1 MNPKDVAEW
10 RENIIKLPDH
20 HFFDLIQLYL
30 GKIKTPFNKQR
41 LAEQLSAFL
50 RKPAIQEKI
59 AESLDS
65 YDILILKAVS
75 EIPNPTQSML
85 SIFFSKKISYSELSE
100 KLLNAEERLLL
111 YRIQNNDGDK
121 IYKINPILQKIIEPF
136 LSTNLFFMPEKTGQV
151 KSKEIN
157 INDTALAG
165 LYSFCIHNEA
175 VLKNDG
181 SFKKKYEDLIKEVFP
196 WLSEKTKHVDS
207 IFLACESLGLIFR
220 TENGFAVQKAKWG
233 AFSQLSKPERLV
245 YFTAASLFK
254 MRKENLQKLVIILFE
269 FLNSFYPDAYYE
281 EEDVEQFFLLLCM
294 QNFSSAIQNEIGNEN
309 ILHTNFIET
318 AELFGILCRE
328 ENLIY
333 LNPELFKNAEEPQKP
348 LLIDPSFEVTV
359 LPDSNLKNLLP
370 AAECMEPVLIQ
381 TTGKFEITKKACS
394 KIFQSEL
401 TSENIYKILSD
412 ATGHE
417 IPQNIRVSINE
428 WYKNFTS
435 LELYSGF
442 VVSVNKE
449 KEKFFELDTPLK
461 KLVRKKI
468 AEGVYLL
475 NVQDLKDFEQAVYK
489 SGLEFIFYKNKPP
502 QSPSVRNFQS
512 LNLFSQKEKKDYTKK
527 LDWVKQQKE
536 RENKYAKTLSQLSA
550 ILKDLHLTKEDAK
563 AVSSRINRKAIITE
577 DQLKDGVFKFT
588 KKEATGL
595 DFLGKQKIAEQAILG
610 NHSLEIEL
618 HTEKG
623 KEKISGIPEDILK
636 QEKDAV
642 LILACDNLKDKLKI
656 SIAHISKIKL
666 IQNSIFSE

>member
-1 MNPKDVAEW
+1 MDPKDVAEW
-10 RENIIKLPDH
+10 RENFVKLPDNL
-20 HFFDLIQLYL
+20 FFDLIQLYL

-50 RKPAIQEKI
+50 QKPAIQERI

-65 YDILILKAVS
+65 CDILILKAVN
-75 EIPNPTQSML
+75 EIPNPTQAML
-85 SIFFSKKISYSELSE
+85 SVFFSKKISYSELSG

-111 YRIQNNDGDK
+111 YRVQKNNGDK
-121 IYKINPILQKIIEPF
+121 AYKINPILKKIIEPF
-136 LSTNLFFMPEKTGQV
+136 LSKNLFFMPEKIGQV

-165 LYSFCIHNEA
+165 LYSFCVHNEA
-175 VLKNDG
+175 VLKNNG
-181 SFKKKYEDLIKEVFP
+181 SFKKKYEDLIKEIFP
-196 WLSEKTKHVDS
+196 WLSEKTKYVYS
-207 IFLACESLGLIFR
+207 IFSACESLGFIFR
-220 TENGFAVQKAKWG
+220 TENGFAVQKSKWE
-233 AFSQLSKPERLV
+233 AFSQLSKLERLV

-254 MRKENLQKLVIILFE
+254 MRKENLQKLVITLFE
-269 FLNSFYPDAYYE
+269 FLNGFYPDAYYE
-281 EEDVEQFFLLLCM
+281 EEDVEQFFLLLYM
-294 QNFSSAIQNEIGNEN
+294 QNFSSAVQNEIGNEN

-328 ENLIY
+328 KNLVY

-412 ATGHE
+412 AAGHE

-442 VVSVNKE
+442 AVCVKKE

-489 SGLEFIFYKNKPP
+489 SGLEFIFYKNKPL

-512 LNLFSQKEKKDYTKK
+512 LNLFSQKEKDYTKK
-527 LDWVKQQKE
+527 LDWIKQQKE
-536 RENKYAKTLSQLSA
+536 RKNKYSKTLLQLNA
-550 ILKDLHLTKEDAK
+550 VLNDLELTKEDVK
-563 AVSSRINRKAIITE
+563 AISSRINRKAIITE
-577 DQLKDGVFKFT
+577 EQLKEGVFKFT
-588 KKEATGL
+588 KKEASGL

-610 NHSLEIEL
+610 KHLLEIEIN
-618 HTEKG
+618 TEKG
-623 KEKISGIPEDILK
+623 TEKISGVPEEILK

-642 LILACDNLKDKLKI
+642 LILTCENLKDKLKI
-656 SIAHISKIKL
+656 SVAHISKIKL
-666 IQNSIFSE
+666 IQDSIFSE

>member
-1 MNPKDVAEW
+1 MKPKDVVEW
-10 RENIIKLPDH
+10 RESIVKLPDH
-20 HFFDLIQLYL
+20 QFFDLIQLYL

-50 RKPAIQEKI
+50 RKSAIQEKI
-59 AESLDS
+59 AKSLDS

-75 EIPNPTQSML
+75 EIPNPTQAML

-111 YRIQNNDGDK
+111 YRVQNNDGDK

-136 LSTNLFFMPEKTGQV
+136 LSANLFFMPEKTGQV

-233 AFSQLSKPERLV
+233 AFSQLSKLERVV

-309 ILHTNFIET
+309 ILHTSFIET

-328 ENLIY
+328 KNLIY

-359 LPDSNLKNLLP
+359 LPDSNLKHLLY

-394 KIFQSEL
+394 KIFQSEV

-412 ATGHE
+412 AAGHE

-489 SGLEFIFYKNKPP
+489 SGLEFIFYKNKPL

-577 DQLKDGVFKFT
+577 AQLKDGVFKFT
-588 KKEATGL
+588 KKEASGL

-610 NHSLEIEL
+610 KHILEIEL
-618 HTEKG
+618 NTEKG
-623 KEKISGIPEDILK
+623 KEKISGVPEEILK

-642 LILACDNLKDKLKI
+642 LILACGNLNDKLKI

>member
-1 MNPKDVAEW
+1 MNPKDVVEW
-10 RENIIKLPDH
+10 RESIVKLPDH
-20 HFFDLIQLYL
+20 QFFDLIQLYL

-50 RKPAIQEKI
+50 RKSAIQEKI

-75 EIPNPTQSML
+75 EIPNPTQIVL

-165 LYSFCIHNEA
+165 IYSFCIHNEA

-196 WLSEKTKHVDS
+196 WLSEKTKHIDS

-233 AFSQLSKPERLV
+233 AFSQLSKLERLV

-309 ILHTNFIET
+309 ILHTSFIET

-401 TSENIYKILSD
+401 TSENVYKILSD
-412 ATGHE
+412 AAGHE

-475 NVQDLKDFEQAVYK
+475 NVQDLKDFEQTVYK
-489 SGLEFIFYKNKPP
+489 SGLEFIFYKNKPL
-502 QSPSVRNFQS
+502 QSSSVRNFQS

-536 RENKYAKTLSQLSA
+536 RENKYSKTLSQLSA
-550 ILKDLHLTKEDAK
+550 ILKGLHLTKEDAK

-577 DQLKDGVFKFT
+577 EQLKDGVFKFT
-588 KKEATGL
+588 KKEASGL

-610 NHSLEIEL
+610 KHILEIEL

-623 KEKISGIPEDILK
+623 KEKISGVPEEILK

-642 LILACDNLKDKLKI
+642 LILACGNLNDKLKI

>member
-1 MNPKDVAEW
+1 MV
-10 RENIIKLPDH
+10 
-20 HFFDLIQLYL
+20 
-30 GKIKTPFNKQR
+30 
-41 LAEQLSAFL
+41 
-50 RKPAIQEKI
+50 
-59 AESLDS
+59 
-65 YDILILKAVS
+65 
-75 EIPNPTQSML
+75 
-85 SIFFSKKISYSELSE
+85 
-100 KLLNAEERLLL
+100 
-111 YRIQNNDGDK
+111 
-121 IYKINPILQKIIEPF
+121 
-136 LSTNLFFMPEKTGQV
+136 
-151 KSKEIN
+151 
-157 INDTALAG
+157 
-165 LYSFCIHNEA
+165 
-175 VLKNDG
+175 
-181 SFKKKYEDLIKEVFP
+181 
-196 WLSEKTKHVDS
+196 
-207 IFLACESLGLIFR
+207 
-220 TENGFAVQKAKWG
+220 
-233 AFSQLSKPERLV
+233 
-245 YFTAASLFK
+245 
-254 MRKENLQKLVIILFE
+254 LVIILFE

-294 QNFSSAIQNEIGNEN
+294 QNFSSVIQNEIGNEN
-309 ILHTNFIET
+309 ILHTSFIET

-348 LLIDPSFEVTV
+348 ILIDPSFEVTV

-401 TSENIYKILSD
+401 TSENVYKVLSD
-412 ATGHE
+412 AAGHE

-468 AEGVYLL
+468 ADGVYLL

-536 RENKYAKTLSQLSA
+536 RENKYSKTLSQLSA
-550 ILKDLHLTKEDAK
+550 ILKDLQLTKEDAK
-563 AVSSRINRKAIITE
+563 ALSSRINCKAIITE
-577 DQLKDGVFKFT
+577 EQLKDGIFKFT
-588 KKEATGL
+588 KKEASGL

-610 NHSLEIEL
+610 KHILEIEL
-618 HTEKG
+618 NTERG
-623 KEKISGIPEDILK
+623 KEKISGIPEEILK

-642 LILACDNLKDKLKI
+642 LILACGNLNDKLKI

>member
-1 MNPKDVAEW
+1 MNPNDVVEW
-10 RENIIKLPDH
+10 RESIVKLPDH
-20 HFFDLIQLYL
+20 QFFDLIQLYL

-75 EIPNPTQSML
+75 EIPNPTQSVL

-111 YRIQNNDGDK
+111 YRVQNNDGDK

-165 LYSFCIHNEA
+165 LYSFCIHNES

-196 WLSEKTKHVDS
+196 WLSEKTKHIDS

-233 AFSQLSKPERLV
+233 AFSQLSKLERLV

-309 ILHTNFIET
+309 ILHTSFIET

-328 ENLIY
+328 KNLIY
-333 LNPELFKNAEEPQKP
+333 LNPELFKNAKEPQKP

-401 TSENIYKILSD
+401 TSENVYKVLSD
-412 ATGHE
+412 AAGHE

-536 RENKYAKTLSQLSA
+536 RENKYSKTLSQLSA

-577 DQLKDGVFKFT
+577 EQLKDGVFKFT
-588 KKEATGL
+588 KKEASGL

-610 NHSLEIEL
+610 KHILEIEL
-618 HTEKG
+618 NTERG
-623 KEKISGIPEDILK
+623 KEKISGIPEEILK

-642 LILACDNLKDKLKI
+642 LILACGNLNDKLKI

>member
-1 MNPKDVAEW
+1 MNPKDVVEW
-10 RENIIKLPDH
+10 RESIVKLPDH
-20 HFFDLIQLYL
+20 QFFDLIQLYL

-50 RKPAIQEKI
+50 RKSAIQEKI

-75 EIPNPTQSML
+75 EIPNPTQSVL

-111 YRIQNNDGDK
+111 YRVQNNDGDK
-121 IYKINPILQKIIEPF
+121 IYKINPILQKIIAPF
-136 LSTNLFFMPEKTGQV
+136 LSINLFFMPEKPGQV

-196 WLSEKTKHVDS
+196 WLSEKTKYIDS
-207 IFLACESLGLIFR
+207 IFLAYESLGLIFR
-220 TENGFAVQKAKWG
+220 TENGFAVQKAKWL
-233 AFSQLSKPERLV
+233 AFSQLSKLERLV

-328 ENLIY
+328 KNLIY
-333 LNPELFKNAEEPQKP
+333 LNPELFKNAEGPQKP

-401 TSENIYKILSD
+401 TSENVYKVLSD
-412 ATGHE
+412 AAGHE

-489 SGLEFIFYKNKPP
+489 SGLEFIFYKNKHL
-502 QSPSVRNFQS
+502 QSTSVRNFQS
-512 LNLFSQKEKKDYTKK
+512 LNLFSQKEKDYIKK

-536 RENKYAKTLSQLSA
+536 RENKYSKTLSQLSA

-577 DQLKDGVFKFT
+577 EQLKDGVFKFT
-588 KKEATGL
+588 KKEASGL

-610 NHSLEIEL
+610 KHILEIEL

-623 KEKISGIPEDILK
+623 KEKISGVPEEILK

-642 LILACDNLKDKLKI
+642 LILECGNLNDKLKI

>member
-1 MNPKDVAEW
+1 MNPKDVVEW
-10 RENIIKLPDH
+10 RESIVKLPDH
-20 HFFDLIQLYL
+20 QFFDLIQLYL

-50 RKPAIQEKI
+50 RKSAIQEKI

-75 EIPNPTQSML
+75 EIPNPTQSVL

-121 IYKINPILQKIIEPF
+121 IYKINPILQKIIDPF

-196 WLSEKTKHVDS
+196 WLSEKTKHIDS

-220 TENGFAVQKAKWG
+220 TENGFAVQRAKWG
-233 AFSQLSKPERLV
+233 AFSQLSNLERLV

-309 ILHTNFIET
+309 ILHTSFIET

-328 ENLIY
+328 KNLIY
-333 LNPELFKNAEEPQKP
+333 LNPELFKNAEGPQKP

-401 TSENIYKILSD
+401 TSENVYKVLSD
-412 ATGHE
+412 AAGHE

-489 SGLEFIFYKNKPP
+489 SGLEFIFYKNKHL
-502 QSPSVRNFQS
+502 QSPSVRNFQK

-536 RENKYAKTLSQLSA
+536 RENKYSNTLAQLSA

-577 DQLKDGVFKFT
+577 EQLKDGVFKFT
-588 KKEATGL
+588 KKEASGL

-610 NHSLEIEL
+610 KHILEIEL

-623 KEKISGIPEDILK
+623 KEKISGVPEEILK

-642 LILACDNLKDKLKI
+642 LILACGNLNDKLKI

>member
-1 MNPKDVAEW
+1 M
-10 RENIIKLPDH
+10 
-20 HFFDLIQLYL
+20 
-30 GKIKTPFNKQR
+30 
-41 LAEQLSAFL
+41 
-50 RKPAIQEKI
+50 
-59 AESLDS
+59 
-65 YDILILKAVS
+65 
-75 EIPNPTQSML
+75 
-85 SIFFSKKISYSELSE
+85 
-100 KLLNAEERLLL
+100 
-111 YRIQNNDGDK
+111 
-121 IYKINPILQKIIEPF
+121 
-136 LSTNLFFMPEKTGQV
+136 
-151 KSKEIN
+151 
-157 INDTALAG
+157 
-165 LYSFCIHNEA
+165 
-175 VLKNDG
+175 
-181 SFKKKYEDLIKEVFP
+181 IKEVFP

-233 AFSQLSKPERLV
+233 AFSQLSKLERLV

-309 ILHTNFIET
+309 ILHTSFIET

-328 ENLIY
+328 KNLIY
-333 LNPELFKNAEEPQKP
+333 LNPELFKNAKEPQKP

-401 TSENIYKILSD
+401 TSENIYKILS
-412 ATGHE
+412 AAAGHE

-536 RENKYAKTLSQLSA
+536 RENKYSKTLSQLSA

-563 AVSSRINRKAIITE
+563 AVSSRISRKAIITE
-577 DQLKDGVFKFT
+577 EQLKDGVFKFT
-588 KKEATGL
+588 KKEASGL

-610 NHSLEIEL
+610 KHILEIEL
-618 HTEKG
+618 NTERG
-623 KEKISGIPEDILK
+623 KEKISGIPEEILK

-642 LILACDNLKDKLKI
+642 LILACGNLNDKLKI

>member
-1 MNPKDVAEW
+1 MSPKDVVEW
-10 RENIIKLPDH
+10 RESIVKLPDH
-20 HFFDLIQLYL
+20 QFFDLIQLYL

-75 EIPNPTQSML
+75 EIPNPTQAML
-85 SIFFSKKISYSELSE
+85 SIFFSKKISYSALSE

-111 YRIQNNDGDK
+111 YRVQNNDGDK

-157 INDTALAG
+157 INDTALVG

-181 SFKKKYEDLIKEVFP
+181 SLKKKYEDLIKEVFP

-233 AFSQLSKPERLV
+233 AFSQLSKLERLV

-294 QNFSSAIQNEIGNEN
+294 QNFSSIQNEIGNEN
-309 ILHTNFIET
+309 ILHTSFIEA

-333 LNPELFKNAEEPQKP
+333 LNPELFKNAEEPKKP

-394 KIFQSEL
+394 RIFQSEL

-489 SGLEFIFYKNKPP
+489 SGLEFIFYKNKHL

-536 RENKYAKTLSQLSA
+536 RENKYSKTLSQLSA

-577 DQLKDGVFKFT
+577 EQLKDGVFRFT
-588 KKEATGL
+588 KKEASGL

-610 NHSLEIEL
+610 KHLLEIEL

-623 KEKISGIPEDILK
+623 KEKISGIPEEILK

-642 LILACDNLKDKLKI
+642 LILACSNLKDKLKI

>member
-1 MNPKDVAEW
+1 MNPNDVVEW
-10 RENIIKLPDH
+10 RESIVKLPDH
-20 HFFDLIQLYL
+20 QFFDLIQLYL

-50 RKPAIQEKI
+50 RRPAIQEKI

-75 EIPNPTQSML
+75 EIPNPTQSVL

-111 YRIQNNDGDK
+111 YRVQNNDGDK

-196 WLSEKTKHVDS
+196 WLSEKTKYIDS

-233 AFSQLSKPERLV
+233 AFSQLSKLERLV

-328 ENLIY
+328 KNLIY

-401 TSENIYKILSD
+401 TSENIYKILS
-412 ATGHE
+412 AAAGHE

-489 SGLEFIFYKNKPP
+489 SGLEFIFYKNKHL
-502 QSPSVRNFQS
+502 QSPSVRNFQK

-536 RENKYAKTLSQLSA
+536 RENKYSKTLSQLSA

-577 DQLKDGVFKFT
+577 EQLKDGIFKFT
-588 KKEATGL
+588 KKEASGL

-610 NHSLEIEL
+610 KHLLEIEL

-623 KEKISGIPEDILK
+623 KEKISGVPEEILK

>member
-1 MNPKDVAEW
+1 M
-10 RENIIKLPDH
+10 
-20 HFFDLIQLYL
+20 
-30 GKIKTPFNKQR
+30 
-41 LAEQLSAFL
+41 
-50 RKPAIQEKI
+50 
-59 AESLDS
+59 
-65 YDILILKAVS
+65 ILKAVS
-75 EIPNPTQSML
+75 EIPNPTQSVL
-85 SIFFSKKISYSELSE
+85 SIFFSKKISYSALSE

-111 YRIQNNDGDK
+111 YRVQNNDGNK

-181 SFKKKYEDLIKEVFP
+181 SFKKKYEDLIKDVFP
-196 WLSEKTKHVDS
+196 WLSEKTKHIDS

-233 AFSQLSKPERLV
+233 AFSQLSKLERLV

-294 QNFSSAIQNEIGNEN
+294 QNFSSVVQNEIGNEN
-309 ILHTNFIET
+309 ILHTSFIGT

-328 ENLIY
+328 KNLIY

-394 KIFQSEL
+394 KIFQLEL
-401 TSENIYKILSD
+401 TSENVYKVLSD
-412 ATGHE
+412 AAGHE

-489 SGLEFIFYKNKPP
+489 SGLEFIFYKNKPL

-536 RENKYAKTLSQLSA
+536 RENKYSKTLSQLSA

-577 DQLKDGVFKFT
+577 EQLKDGVFKFT
-588 KKEATGL
+588 KKEASGL

-610 NHSLEIEL
+610 KHILEIEL

-623 KEKISGIPEDILK
+623 KEKISGVPEEILK

-642 LILACDNLKDKLKI
+642 LILACGNLNDKLKI

>member
-1 MNPKDVAEW
+1 MDPKDVAEW
-10 RENIIKLPDH
+10 RENFVKLPDNL
-20 HFFDLIQLYL
+20 FFDLIQLYL

-50 RKPAIQEKI
+50 QKPAIQERI

-65 YDILILKAVS
+65 CDILILKAVN
-75 EIPNPTQSML
+75 EIPNPTQAML
-85 SIFFSKKISYSELSE
+85 SVFFPKKISYSELSG

-111 YRIQNNDGDK
+111 YRVQKNNGDK
-121 IYKINPILQKIIEPF
+121 AYKINPILKKIIEPF
-136 LSTNLFFMPEKTGQV
+136 LSKNLFFMPEKIGQV

-165 LYSFCIHNEA
+165 LYSFCVHNEA
-175 VLKNDG
+175 VLKNNG
-181 SFKKKYEDLIKEVFP
+181 SFKKKYEDLIKEIFP
-196 WLSEKTKHVDS
+196 WLSEKTKYVYS
-207 IFLACESLGLIFR
+207 IFSACESLGFIFR
-220 TENGFAVQKAKWG
+220 TENGFAVQKSKWE
-233 AFSQLSKPERLV
+233 AFSQLSKLERLV

-254 MRKENLQKLVIILFE
+254 MRKENLQKLVITLFE
-269 FLNSFYPDAYYE
+269 FLNGFYPDAYYE
-281 EEDVEQFFLLLCM
+281 EEDVEQFFLLLYM
-294 QNFSSAIQNEIGNEN
+294 QNFSSAVQNEIGNEN

-328 ENLIY
+328 KNLVY

-412 ATGHE
+412 AAGHE

-442 VVSVNKE
+442 AVCVKKE

-489 SGLEFIFYKNKPP
+489 SGFEFIFYKNKPL

-512 LNLFSQKEKKDYTKK
+512 LNLFSQKEKDYTKK
-527 LDWVKQQKE
+527 LDWIKQQKE
-536 RENKYAKTLSQLSA
+536 RKNKYSKTLLQLNA
-550 ILKDLHLTKEDAK
+550 VLNDLELTKEDVK
-563 AVSSRINRKAIITE
+563 AISSRINRKAIITE
-577 DQLKDGVFKFT
+577 EQLKEGVFKFT
-588 KKEATGL
+588 KKEASGL

-610 NHSLEIEL
+610 KHLLEIEIN
-618 HTEKG
+618 TEKG
-623 KEKISGIPEDILK
+623 TEKISGVPEEILK

-642 LILACDNLKDKLKI
+642 LILTCENLKDKLKI
-656 SIAHISKIKL
+656 SVAHISKIKL
-666 IQNSIFSE
+666 IQDSIFSE

>member
-1 MNPKDVAEW
+1 MNPKDVVEW
-10 RENIIKLPDH
+10 RESIVKLPDH
-20 HFFDLIQLYL
+20 QFFDLIQLYL

-75 EIPNPTQSML
+75 EIPNPTQAML

-111 YRIQNNDGDK
+111 YRVQNNDGDK

-233 AFSQLSKPERLV
+233 AFSQLSKLERLV

-269 FLNSFYPDAYYE
+269 FLNSFYPDVYYE
-281 EEDVEQFFLLLCM
+281 EEDVEQFFLLLYM

-309 ILHTNFIET
+309 ILHTSFIET

-328 ENLIY
+328 KNLIY

-394 KIFQSEL
+394 KIFQSEV
-401 TSENIYKILSD
+401 TSENIYKILS
-412 ATGHE
+412 AAAGHE

-475 NVQDLKDFEQAVYK
+475 NVQDLKDFEQTVYK
-489 SGLEFIFYKNKPP
+489 SGLEFIFYKNKPF

-536 RENKYAKTLSQLSA
+536 RENKYSNTLAQLSA

-577 DQLKDGVFKFT
+577 EQLKDGVFKFT
-588 KKEATGL
+588 KKEASGL

-610 NHSLEIEL
+610 KHLLEIEIN
-618 HTEKG
+618 TEKG

>member
-1 MNPKDVAEW
+1 MIPKDVVEW
-10 RENIIKLPDH
+10 RESIVKLPDH
-20 HFFDLIQLYL
+20 QFFDLIQLYL

-59 AESLDS
+59 AEGLDS
-65 YDILILKAVS
+65 YDILILKAVN
-75 EIPNPTQSML
+75 EIPNPTQAML

-111 YRIQNNDGDK
+111 YRVQNNDGDK
-121 IYKINPILQKIIEPF
+121 IYKINPILQKIIEPL

-233 AFSQLSKPERLV
+233 AFSQLSKLERLV

-309 ILHTNFIET
+309 ILHTSFIET

-328 ENLIY
+328 KNLIY

-359 LPDSNLKNLLP
+359 LPDSNLKNLLS

-401 TSENIYKILSD
+401 TSENIYKILS
-412 ATGHE
+412 AAVGHE

-536 RENKYAKTLSQLSA
+536 RENKYSNTLAQLSA

-577 DQLKDGVFKFT
+577 EQLKNGVFKFT
-588 KKEATGL
+588 KKEASGL

-610 NHSLEIEL
+610 KHLLEIEL
-618 HTEKG
+618 NTEKG
-623 KEKISGIPEDILK
+623 KEKISGIPEEILK

-642 LILACDNLKDKLKI
+642 LILACGNLNDKLKI

>member
-1 MNPKDVAEW
+1 MNPKDVVEW
-10 RENIIKLPDH
+10 RESIVKLPDH
-20 HFFDLIQLYL
+20 QFFDLIQLYL

-50 RKPAIQEKI
+50 RKSAIQEKI

-75 EIPNPTQSML
+75 EIPNPTQSVL

-111 YRIQNNDGDK
+111 YRVQNNDGDK

-136 LSTNLFFMPEKTGQV
+136 LSTNLFFMPEKIGQV

-165 LYSFCIHNEA
+165 LYSFCIHNES

-196 WLSEKTKHVDS
+196 WLSEKTKHIDS

-220 TENGFAVQKAKWG
+220 TENGFAVQRAKWG
-233 AFSQLSKPERLV
+233 AFSQLSKLERLV
-245 YFTAASLFK
+245 YFMAASLFK

-294 QNFSSAIQNEIGNEN
+294 QNFSSVVQNEIGNEN
-309 ILHTNFIET
+309 ILHTSFIET

-328 ENLIY
+328 KNLIY

-401 TSENIYKILSD
+401 TSENIYKILS
-412 ATGHE
+412 AAAGHE

-489 SGLEFIFYKNKPP
+489 SGLEFIFYKNKPL

-527 LDWVKQQKE
+527 LDWIKQQKE
-536 RENKYAKTLSQLSA
+536 RENKYSNTLAQLSA

-577 DQLKDGVFKFT
+577 EQLKDGVFKFT
-588 KKEATGL
+588 KKEASGL

-610 NHSLEIEL
+610 KHILEIEL
-618 HTEKG
+618 NTENG
-623 KEKISGIPEDILK
+623 KEKISGVPKEILK

-642 LILACDNLKDKLKI
+642 LILACGNLNDKLRI

>member
-1 MNPKDVAEW
+1 MNPKDVVEW
-10 RENIIKLPDH
+10 RESIVKLPDH
-20 HFFDLIQLYL
+20 QFFDLIQLYL

-59 AESLDS
+59 AEGLDS

-75 EIPNPTQSML
+75 EIPNPTQAML

-111 YRIQNNDGDK
+111 YRVQNNDGDK

-220 TENGFAVQKAKWG
+220 TENGFAVQRAKWG
-233 AFSQLSKPERLV
+233 AFSQLSKLERLV

-309 ILHTNFIET
+309 ILHTSFIET

-468 AEGVYLL
+468 AEGIYLL

-489 SGLEFIFYKNKPP
+489 SGLEFIFYKNKPL

-536 RENKYAKTLSQLSA
+536 RENKYSKTLSQLSA

-577 DQLKDGVFKFT
+577 EQLKDGIFKFT
-588 KKEATGL
+588 KKEASGL

-610 NHSLEIEL
+610 KHILEIEL
-618 HTEKG
+618 NTERG
-623 KEKISGIPEDILK
+623 KEKISGIPEEILK

-642 LILACDNLKDKLKI
+642 LILACGNLNDKLKI

>member
-1 MNPKDVAEW
+1 MNPKDVVEW
-10 RENIIKLPDH
+10 RESIVKLPDH
-20 HFFDLIQLYL
+20 QFFDLIQLYL

-75 EIPNPTQSML
+75 EIPNPTQSVL

-111 YRIQNNDGDK
+111 YRVQNNAGDK

-136 LSTNLFFMPEKTGQV
+136 LSANLFFMPEKIGQV

-207 IFLACESLGLIFR
+207 IFLACESLGLVFR
-220 TENGFAVQKAKWG
+220 TENGFAVQRAKWG
-233 AFSQLSKPERLV
+233 AFSQLSNLERLV

-294 QNFSSAIQNEIGNEN
+294 QNFSSVVQNEIGNEN
-309 ILHTNFIET
+309 ILHTSFIGT

-328 ENLIY
+328 KNLIY

-401 TSENIYKILSD
+401 TSENIYKILS
-412 ATGHE
+412 AAAGHE

-489 SGLEFIFYKNKPP
+489 SGLEFIFYKNKHL

-536 RENKYAKTLSQLSA
+536 RENKYSNTLAQLSA

-577 DQLKDGVFKFT
+577 EQLKNGVFKFT
-588 KKEATGL
+588 KKEASGL

-610 NHSLEIEL
+610 KHLLEIEL
-618 HTEKG
+618 NTEKG
-623 KEKISGIPEDILK
+623 KEKISGIPEEILK

-642 LILACDNLKDKLKI
+642 LILACGNLNDKLKI

>member
-1 MNPKDVAEW
+1 MNPKDVVEW
-10 RENIIKLPDH
+10 RESIVKLPDH
-20 HFFDLIQLYL
+20 QFFDLIQLYL

-50 RKPAIQEKI
+50 RKSAIQEKI

-75 EIPNPTQSML
+75 EIPNPTQSVL

-111 YRIQNNDGDK
+111 YRAQNNDGDK
-121 IYKINPILQKIIEPF
+121 IYKINPILQKIIAPF
-136 LSTNLFFMPEKTGQV
+136 LSINLFFMPEKPGQV

-196 WLSEKTKHVDS
+196 WLSEKTKYIDS

-220 TENGFAVQKAKWG
+220 TENGFAVQKAKWL

-294 QNFSSAIQNEIGNEN
+294 QNFSSVIQNEIGNEN
-309 ILHTNFIET
+309 ILHTSFIET

-328 ENLIY
+328 KNLIY

-401 TSENIYKILSD
+401 TSENVYKVLSD
-412 ATGHE
+412 AAGHE

-489 SGLEFIFYKNKPP
+489 SGLEFIFYKNKPL

-536 RENKYAKTLSQLSA
+536 RENKYSNTLAQLSA

-577 DQLKDGVFKFT
+577 EQLKDGVFKFT
-588 KKEATGL
+588 KKEASGL
-595 DFLGKQKIAEQAILG
+595 DFFGKQKIAEQAILG
-610 NHSLEIEL
+610 KHILEIEL
-618 HTEKG
+618 NTENG
-623 KEKISGIPEDILK
+623 KEKISGVPEEILK

-642 LILACDNLKDKLKI
+642 LILACRDLNDKLKI

>member
-1 MNPKDVAEW
+1 M
-10 RENIIKLPDH
+10 PDNL
-20 HFFDLIQLYL
+20 FFDLIQLYL

-50 RKPAIQEKI
+50 QKPAIQERI

-65 YDILILKAVS
+65 CDILILKAVN
-75 EIPNPTQSML
+75 EIPNPTQAML
-85 SIFFSKKISYSELSE
+85 SVFFSKKISYSELSG

-111 YRIQNNDGDK
+111 YRVQKNNGDK
-121 IYKINPILQKIIEPF
+121 AYKINPILKKIIEPF
-136 LSTNLFFMPEKTGQV
+136 LSKNLFFMPEKIGQV

-165 LYSFCIHNEA
+165 LYSFCVHNEA
-175 VLKNDG
+175 VLKNNG
-181 SFKKKYEDLIKEVFP
+181 SFKKKYEDLIKEIFP
-196 WLSEKTKHVDS
+196 WLSEKTKYVYS
-207 IFLACESLGLIFR
+207 IFSACESLGFIFR
-220 TENGFAVQKAKWG
+220 TENGFAVQKSKWE
-233 AFSQLSKPERLV
+233 AFSQLSKLERLV

-254 MRKENLQKLVIILFE
+254 MRKENLQKLVITLFE
-269 FLNSFYPDAYYE
+269 FLNGFYPDAYYE
-281 EEDVEQFFLLLCM
+281 EEDVEQFFLLLYM
-294 QNFSSAIQNEIGNEN
+294 QNFSSAVQNEIGNEN

-328 ENLIY
+328 KNLVY

-412 ATGHE
+412 AAGHE

-442 VVSVNKE
+442 AVCVKKE

-489 SGLEFIFYKNKPP
+489 SGLEFIFYKNKPL

-512 LNLFSQKEKKDYTKK
+512 LNLFSQKEKDYTKK
-527 LDWVKQQKE
+527 LDWIKQQKE
-536 RENKYAKTLSQLSA
+536 RKNKYSKTLLQLNA
-550 ILKDLHLTKEDAK
+550 VLNDLELTKEDVK
-563 AVSSRINRKAIITE
+563 AISSRINRKAIITE
-577 DQLKDGVFKFT
+577 EQLKEGVFKFT
-588 KKEATGL
+588 KKEASGL

-610 NHSLEIEL
+610 KHLLEIEIN
-618 HTEKG
+618 TEKG
-623 KEKISGIPEDILK
+623 TEKISGVPEEILK

-642 LILACDNLKDKLKI
+642 LILTCENLKDKLKI
-656 SIAHISKIKL
+656 SVAHISKIKL
-666 IQNSIFSE
+666 IQDSIFSE

>member
-1 MNPKDVAEW
+1 MNPNDVVEW
-10 RENIIKLPDH
+10 RESIVKLPDH
-20 HFFDLIQLYL
+20 QFFDLIQLYL

-75 EIPNPTQSML
+75 EIPNPTQSVL
-85 SIFFSKKISYSELSE
+85 SIFFSKKISYSALSE

-111 YRIQNNDGDK
+111 YRVQNNDGDK

-196 WLSEKTKHVDS
+196 WLSEKTKYIDS

-233 AFSQLSKPERLV
+233 AFSQLSKLERLV

-309 ILHTNFIET
+309 ILHTSFIET

-328 ENLIY
+328 KNLIY
-333 LNPELFKNAEEPQKP
+333 LNPELFKNAEGPQKP

-401 TSENIYKILSD
+401 TSENVYKVLSD
-412 ATGHE
+412 AAGHE

-489 SGLEFIFYKNKPP
+489 SGLEFIFYKNKHL
-502 QSPSVRNFQS
+502 QSTSVRNFQS
-512 LNLFSQKEKKDYTKK
+512 LNLFSQKEKDYIKK

-536 RENKYAKTLSQLSA
+536 RENKYSKTLSQLSA

-577 DQLKDGVFKFT
+577 EQLKDGVFKFT
-588 KKEATGL
+588 KKEASGL

-610 NHSLEIEL
+610 KHILEIEL

-623 KEKISGIPEDILK
+623 KEKISGVPEEILK

-642 LILACDNLKDKLKI
+642 LILACGNLNDKLRI

>member
-1 MNPKDVAEW
+1 
-10 RENIIKLPDH
+10 
-20 HFFDLIQLYL
+20 
-30 GKIKTPFNKQR
+30 
-41 LAEQLSAFL
+41 
-50 RKPAIQEKI
+50 
-59 AESLDS
+59 
-65 YDILILKAVS
+65 
-75 EIPNPTQSML
+75 
-85 SIFFSKKISYSELSE
+85 
-100 KLLNAEERLLL
+100 
-111 YRIQNNDGDK
+111 
-121 IYKINPILQKIIEPF
+121 
-136 LSTNLFFMPEKTGQV
+136 MPEKTGQV

-196 WLSEKTKHVDS
+196 WLSEKTKHIDS

-233 AFSQLSKPERLV
+233 AFSQLSKLERLV

-309 ILHTNFIET
+309 ILHTSFIET

-328 ENLIY
+328 KNLIY
-333 LNPELFKNAEEPQKP
+333 LNPELFKNAEGPQKP

-401 TSENIYKILSD
+401 TSENVYKVLSD
-412 ATGHE
+412 AAGHE

-489 SGLEFIFYKNKPP
+489 SGLEFIFYKNKHL
-502 QSPSVRNFQS
+502 QSPSVRNFQK
-512 LNLFSQKEKKDYTKK
+512 LNLFSQKEKDYIKK

-536 RENKYAKTLSQLSA
+536 RENKYSKTLSQLNA

-577 DQLKDGVFKFT
+577 EQLKDGVFKFT
-588 KKEATGL
+588 KKEASGL
-595 DFLGKQKIAEQAILG
+595 DFFGKQKIAEQAILG
-610 NHSLEIEL
+610 KHILEIEL

-623 KEKISGIPEDILK
+623 KEKISGVPEEILK

-642 LILACDNLKDKLKI
+642 LILACGNLNDKLKI

>member
-1 MNPKDVAEW
+1 MDPKDVAEW
-10 RENIIKLPDH
+10 RENFVKLPDNL
-20 HFFDLIQLYL
+20 FFDLIQLYL

-50 RKPAIQEKI
+50 QKPAIQERI

-65 YDILILKAVS
+65 CDILILKAVN
-75 EIPNPTQSML
+75 EIPNPTQAML
-85 SIFFSKKISYSELSE
+85 SVFFSKKISYSELSG

-111 YRIQNNDGDK
+111 YRVQKNNGDK
-121 IYKINPILQKIIEPF
+121 AYKINPILKKIIEPF
-136 LSTNLFFMPEKTGQV
+136 LSKNLFFMPEKIGQV

-165 LYSFCIHNEA
+165 LYSFCVHNEA
-175 VLKNDG
+175 VLKNNG
-181 SFKKKYEDLIKEVFP
+181 SFKKKYEDLIKEIFP
-196 WLSEKTKHVDS
+196 WLSEKTKYVYS
-207 IFLACESLGLIFR
+207 IFSACESLGFIFR
-220 TENGFAVQKAKWG
+220 TENGFAVQKSKWE
-233 AFSQLSKPERLV
+233 AFSQLSKLERLV

-254 MRKENLQKLVIILFE
+254 MRKENLQKLVITLFE
-269 FLNSFYPDAYYE
+269 FLNGFYPDAYYE
-281 EEDVEQFFLLLCM
+281 EEDVEQFFLLLYM
-294 QNFSSAIQNEIGNEN
+294 QNFSSAVQNEIGNEN

-328 ENLIY
+328 KNLVY

-370 AAECMEPVLIQ
+370 AAECMEPILIQ

-412 ATGHE
+412 AAGHE

-442 VVSVNKE
+442 AVCVKKE

-489 SGLEFIFYKNKPP
+489 SGLEFIFYKNKPL

-512 LNLFSQKEKKDYTKK
+512 LNLFSQKEKDYTKK
-527 LDWVKQQKE
+527 LDWIKQQKE
-536 RENKYAKTLSQLSA
+536 RKNKYSKTLLQLNA
-550 ILKDLHLTKEDAK
+550 VLNDLELTKEDVK
-563 AVSSRINRKAIITE
+563 AISSRINRKAIITE
-577 DQLKDGVFKFT
+577 EQLKEGVFKFT
-588 KKEATGL
+588 KKEASGL

-610 NHSLEIEL
+610 KHLLEIEIN
-618 HTEKG
+618 TEKG
-623 KEKISGIPEDILK
+623 TEKISGVPEEILK

-642 LILACDNLKDKLKI
+642 LILTCENLKDKLKI
-656 SIAHISKIKL
+656 SVAHISKIKL
-666 IQNSIFSE
+666 IQDSIFSE

>member
-1 MNPKDVAEW
+1 MNPKDVVEW
-10 RENIIKLPDH
+10 RESIVKLPDH
-20 HFFDLIQLYL
+20 QFFDLIQLYL

-75 EIPNPTQSML
+75 EIPNPTQAML
-85 SIFFSKKISYSELSE
+85 SIFFSQKISYSVLSE

-111 YRIQNNDGDK
+111 YRVQNNDGDK
-121 IYKINPILQKIIEPF
+121 IYKINPILQKIIEPL

-151 KSKEIN
+151 KFKEIN

-165 LYSFCIHNEA
+165 LYSFCIHNES

-196 WLSEKTKHVDS
+196 WLSEKTKYIDS
-207 IFLACESLGLIFR
+207 IFLACESLGLVFR

-233 AFSQLSKPERLV
+233 AFSQLSKLERLV

-309 ILHTNFIET
+309 ILHTSFIET

-359 LPDSNLKNLLP
+359 LPDSNLKHLLP

-428 WYKNFTS
+428 WYRNFTS

-442 VVSVNKE
+442 IVSVNKE

-489 SGLEFIFYKNKPP
+489 SGLEFIFYKNKHL

-536 RENKYAKTLSQLSA
+536 RENKYSNTLAQLSA
-550 ILKDLHLTKEDAK
+550 VLKDLHLTKEDAK

-577 DQLKDGVFKFT
+577 EQLKNGVFKFT
-588 KKEATGL
+588 KKEASGL

-610 NHSLEIEL
+610 KHLLEIEIN
-618 HTEKG
+618 TEKG
-623 KEKISGIPEDILK
+623 KEKISGVPEEILK

-642 LILACDNLKDKLKI
+642 LILACGNLNDKLKI

>member
-1 MNPKDVAEW
+1 MNPKDVVEW
-10 RENIIKLPDH
+10 RESIVKLPDH
-20 HFFDLIQLYL
+20 QFFDLIQLYL

-75 EIPNPTQSML
+75 EIPNPTQSVL

-111 YRIQNNDGDK
+111 YRVQNNAGDK

-136 LSTNLFFMPEKTGQV
+136 LSANLFFMPEKIGQV

-220 TENGFAVQKAKWG
+220 TENGFAVQRAKWG
-233 AFSQLSKPERLV
+233 AFSQLSNLERLV

-294 QNFSSAIQNEIGNEN
+294 QNFSSVVQNEIGNEN
-309 ILHTNFIET
+309 ILHTSFIGT

-328 ENLIY
+328 KNLIY

-401 TSENIYKILSD
+401 TSENIYKILS
-412 ATGHE
+412 AAAGHE

-489 SGLEFIFYKNKPP
+489 SGLEFIFYKNKHL

-536 RENKYAKTLSQLSA
+536 RENKYSNTLAQLSA

-577 DQLKDGVFKFT
+577 EQLKNGVFKFT
-588 KKEATGL
+588 KKEASGL

-610 NHSLEIEL
+610 KHLLEIEL
-618 HTEKG
+618 NTEKG
-623 KEKISGIPEDILK
+623 KEKISGIPEEILK

-642 LILACDNLKDKLKI
+642 LILACGNLNDKLKI

>member
-75 EIPNPTQSML
+75 EIPNPTQAML

-121 IYKINPILQKIIEPF
+121 IYRINPILQKIIEPF

-165 LYSFCIHNEA
+165 IYSFCIHNEV

-220 TENGFAVQKAKWG
+220 TENGFAAQKAKWL
-233 AFSQLSKPERLV
+233 AFSQLSKLERLV

-269 FLNSFYPDAYYE
+269 FLNSFYTDAYYE

-294 QNFSSAIQNEIGNEN
+294 QNFSSTVQNEIGNEN

-328 ENLIY
+328 KNLIY

-359 LPDSNLKNLLP
+359 LPDSNLKHLLS

-394 KIFQSEL
+394 RIFQSEL

-502 QSPSVRNFQS
+502 QSSSVRNFQK

-527 LDWVKQQKE
+527 LDWVKKQKE
-536 RENKYAKTLSQLSA
+536 RENKYSKTLSQLSA

-577 DQLKDGVFKFT
+577 GQLKDGVFKFT
-588 KKEATGL
+588 KKEASGL

-623 KEKISGIPEDILK
+623 KEKISGVPEDILK

>member
-1 MNPKDVAEW
+1 MNPNDVVEW
-10 RENIIKLPDH
+10 RESIVKLPDH
-20 HFFDLIQLYL
+20 QFFDLIQLYL

-59 AESLDS
+59 AEGLDS
-65 YDILILKAVS
+65 YDILILKAVN
-75 EIPNPTQSML
+75 EIPNPTQAML
-85 SIFFSKKISYSELSE
+85 SMFFSKKISYSELSE

-111 YRIQNNDGDK
+111 YRVQNNAGDK

-136 LSTNLFFMPEKTGQV
+136 LSANLFFMPEKIGQV

-207 IFLACESLGLIFR
+207 IFLACESLGLVFR
-220 TENGFAVQKAKWG
+220 TENGFAVQRAKWG
-233 AFSQLSKPERLV
+233 AFSQLSKLERLV

-294 QNFSSAIQNEIGNEN
+294 QNFSSVVQNEIGNEN
-309 ILHTNFIET
+309 ILHTSFIGT

-328 ENLIY
+328 KNLIY

-401 TSENIYKILSD
+401 TSENVYKVLSD
-412 ATGHE
+412 AAGHE

-468 AEGVYLL
+468 ADGVYLL

-489 SGLEFIFYKNKPP
+489 SGLEFIFYKNKPL

-536 RENKYAKTLSQLSA
+536 RENKYSNTLAQLSA

-577 DQLKDGVFKFT
+577 EQLKDGVFKFT
-588 KKEATGL
+588 KKEASGL
-595 DFLGKQKIAEQAILG
+595 DFFGKQKIAEQAILG
-610 NHSLEIEL
+610 KHILEIEL
-618 HTEKG
+618 NTENG
-623 KEKISGIPEDILK
+623 KEKISGVPEEILK

-642 LILACDNLKDKLKI
+642 LILACRDLNDKLKI

>member
-1 MNPKDVAEW
+1 MNPKDVVEW
-10 RENIIKLPDH
+10 RESIVKLPDH
-20 HFFDLIQLYL
+20 QFFDLIQLYL

-50 RKPAIQEKI
+50 RKSAIQEKI

-75 EIPNPTQSML
+75 EIPNPTQSVL

-111 YRIQNNDGDK
+111 YRVQNNDGDK

-196 WLSEKTKHVDS
+196 WLSEKTKHIDS

-233 AFSQLSKPERLV
+233 AFSQLSKLERLV

-309 ILHTNFIET
+309 ILHTSFIET

-328 ENLIY
+328 KNLIY
-333 LNPELFKNAEEPQKP
+333 LNPELFKNAEGPQKP

-401 TSENIYKILSD
+401 TSENVYKVLSD
-412 ATGHE
+412 AAGHE

-489 SGLEFIFYKNKPP
+489 SGLEFIFYKNKHL

-536 RENKYAKTLSQLSA
+536 RENKYSKTLSQLSA

-577 DQLKDGVFKFT
+577 EQLKDGVFKFT
-588 KKEATGL
+588 KKEASGL

-610 NHSLEIEL
+610 KHLLEIEL

-623 KEKISGIPEDILK
+623 KEKISGVPEEILK

-642 LILACDNLKDKLKI
+642 LILACGNLNDKLKI

>member
-1 MNPKDVAEW
+1 M
-10 RENIIKLPDH
+10 PDH
-20 HFFDLIQLYL
+20 QFFDLIQLYL

-75 EIPNPTQSML
+75 EIPNPTQAML
-85 SIFFSKKISYSELSE
+85 SIFFSQKISYSVLSE

-111 YRIQNNDGDK
+111 YRVQNNDGDK
-121 IYKINPILQKIIEPF
+121 IYKINPILQKIIEPL

-151 KSKEIN
+151 KFKEIN

-165 LYSFCIHNEA
+165 LYSFCIHNES

-196 WLSEKTKHVDS
+196 WLSEKTKYIDS
-207 IFLACESLGLIFR
+207 IFLACESLGLVFR

-233 AFSQLSKPERLV
+233 AFSQLSKLERLV

-309 ILHTNFIET
+309 ILHTSFIET

-359 LPDSNLKNLLP
+359 LPDSNLKHLLP

-428 WYKNFTS
+428 WYRNFTS

-442 VVSVNKE
+442 IVSVNKE

-489 SGLEFIFYKNKPP
+489 SGLEFIFYKNKHL

-536 RENKYAKTLSQLSA
+536 RENKYSNTLAQLSA
-550 ILKDLHLTKEDAK
+550 VLKDLHLTKEDAK

-577 DQLKDGVFKFT
+577 EQLKNGVFKFT
-588 KKEATGL
+588 KKEASGL

-610 NHSLEIEL
+610 KHLLEIEIN
-618 HTEKG
+618 TEKG
-623 KEKISGIPEDILK
+623 KEKISGVPEEILK

-642 LILACDNLKDKLKI
+642 LILACGNLNDKLKI

>member
-1 MNPKDVAEW
+1 
-10 RENIIKLPDH
+10 
-20 HFFDLIQLYL
+20 
-30 GKIKTPFNKQR
+30 
-41 LAEQLSAFL
+41 
-50 RKPAIQEKI
+50 
-59 AESLDS
+59 
-65 YDILILKAVS
+65 
-75 EIPNPTQSML
+75 
-85 SIFFSKKISYSELSE
+85 
-100 KLLNAEERLLL
+100 
-111 YRIQNNDGDK
+111 
-121 IYKINPILQKIIEPF
+121 
-136 LSTNLFFMPEKTGQV
+136 
-151 KSKEIN
+151 
-157 INDTALAG
+157 
-165 LYSFCIHNEA
+165 
-175 VLKNDG
+175 
-181 SFKKKYEDLIKEVFP
+181 
-196 WLSEKTKHVDS
+196 
-207 IFLACESLGLIFR
+207 
-220 TENGFAVQKAKWG
+220 
-233 AFSQLSKPERLV
+233 
-245 YFTAASLFK
+245 
-254 MRKENLQKLVIILFE
+254 
-269 FLNSFYPDAYYE
+269 
-281 EEDVEQFFLLLCM
+281 
-294 QNFSSAIQNEIGNEN
+294 
-309 ILHTNFIET
+309 
-318 AELFGILCRE
+318 
-328 ENLIY
+328 
-333 LNPELFKNAEEPQKP
+333 
-348 LLIDPSFEVTV
+348 
-359 LPDSNLKNLLP
+359 
-370 AAECMEPVLIQ
+370 MEPVLIQ

-394 KIFQSEL
+394 RIFQSEL

-502 QSPSVRNFQS
+502 QSSPVRNFQK

-527 LDWVKQQKE
+527 LDWVKKQKE
-536 RENKYAKTLSQLSA
+536 RESKYSKTLSQLSA

-577 DQLKDGVFKFT
+577 GQLKDGVFKFT
-588 KKEATGL
+588 KKEASGL

-623 KEKISGIPEDILK
+623 KEKISGVPEDILK

>member
-1 MNPKDVAEW
+1 M
-10 RENIIKLPDH
+10 PDNL
-20 HFFDLIQLYL
+20 FFDLIQLYL

-50 RKPAIQEKI
+50 QKPAIQERI

-65 YDILILKAVS
+65 CDILILKAVN
-75 EIPNPTQSML
+75 EIPNPTQAML
-85 SIFFSKKISYSELSE
+85 SVFFPKKISYSELSG

-111 YRIQNNDGDK
+111 YRVQKNNGDK
-121 IYKINPILQKIIEPF
+121 AYKINPILKKIIEPF
-136 LSTNLFFMPEKTGQV
+136 LSKNLFFMPEKIGQV

-165 LYSFCIHNEA
+165 LYSFCVHNEA
-175 VLKNDG
+175 VLKNNG
-181 SFKKKYEDLIKEVFP
+181 SFKKKYEDLIKEIFP
-196 WLSEKTKHVDS
+196 WLSEKTKYVYS
-207 IFLACESLGLIFR
+207 IFSACESLGFIFR
-220 TENGFAVQKAKWG
+220 TENGFAVQKSKWE
-233 AFSQLSKPERLV
+233 AFSQLSKLERLV

-254 MRKENLQKLVIILFE
+254 MRKENLQKLVITLFE
-269 FLNSFYPDAYYE
+269 FLNGFYPDAYYE
-281 EEDVEQFFLLLCM
+281 EEDVEQFFLLLYM
-294 QNFSSAIQNEIGNEN
+294 QNFSSAVQNEIGNEN

-328 ENLIY
+328 KNLVY

-412 ATGHE
+412 AAGHE

-442 VVSVNKE
+442 AVCVKKE

-489 SGLEFIFYKNKPP
+489 SGFEFIFYKNKPL

-512 LNLFSQKEKKDYTKK
+512 LNLFSQKEKDYTKK
-527 LDWVKQQKE
+527 LDWIKQQKE
-536 RENKYAKTLSQLSA
+536 RKNKYSKTLLQLNA
-550 ILKDLHLTKEDAK
+550 VLNDLELTKEDVK
-563 AVSSRINRKAIITE
+563 AISSRINRKAIITE
-577 DQLKDGVFKFT
+577 EQLKEGVFKFT
-588 KKEATGL
+588 KKEASGL

-610 NHSLEIEL
+610 KHLLEIEIN
-618 HTEKG
+618 TEKG
-623 KEKISGIPEDILK
+623 TEKISGVPEEILK

-642 LILACDNLKDKLKI
+642 LILTCENLKDKLKI
-656 SIAHISKIKL
+656 SVAHISKIKL
-666 IQNSIFSE
+666 IQDSIFSE

>member
-1 MNPKDVAEW
+1 MNPKDVVEW
-10 RENIIKLPDH
+10 RESIVKLPDH
-20 HFFDLIQLYL
+20 QFFDLIQLYL

-59 AESLDS
+59 AEGLDS

-75 EIPNPTQSML
+75 EIPNPTQAML

-111 YRIQNNDGDK
+111 YRVQNNDGDK

-233 AFSQLSKPERLV
+233 AFSQLSKLERLV

-309 ILHTNFIET
+309 ILHTSFIET

-394 KIFQSEL
+394 KIFQSEV
-401 TSENIYKILSD
+401 TSENIYKILS
-412 ATGHE
+412 AAAGHE

-468 AEGVYLL
+468 AEGIYLL

-489 SGLEFIFYKNKPP
+489 SGLEFIFYKNKPL

-536 RENKYAKTLSQLSA
+536 RENKYSKTLSQLSA

-577 DQLKDGVFKFT
+577 EQLKDGIFKFT
-588 KKEATGL
+588 KKEASGL

-610 NHSLEIEL
+610 KHILEIEL
-618 HTEKG
+618 NTERG
-623 KEKISGIPEDILK
+623 KEKISGIPEEILK

-642 LILACDNLKDKLKI
+642 LILACGNLNDKLKI

>member
-1 MNPKDVAEW
+1 MNPKDVVEW
-10 RENIIKLPDH
+10 RESIVKLPDH
-20 HFFDLIQLYL
+20 QFFDLIQLYL

-75 EIPNPTQSML
+75 EIPNPTQAML

-111 YRIQNNDGDK
+111 YRVQNNDGDK

-136 LSTNLFFMPEKTGQV
+136 LSTNLFFMPEKIGQI

-220 TENGFAVQKAKWG
+220 TENGFAVQKAKWL
-233 AFSQLSKPERLV
+233 AFSQLSKLERLV

-309 ILHTNFIET
+309 ILHTSFIET

-328 ENLIY
+328 KNLIY

-359 LPDSNLKNLLP
+359 LPDSNLKHLLP
-370 AAECMEPVLIQ
+370 AVECMEPVLIQ

-428 WYKNFTS
+428 WYNNFTS

-442 VVSVNKE
+442 IVSVNKE

-489 SGLEFIFYKNKPP
+489 SGLEFIFYKNKHL

-536 RENKYAKTLSQLSA
+536 RENKYSNTLAQLSA

-577 DQLKDGVFKFT
+577 EQLKNGVFKFT
-588 KKEATGL
+588 KKEASGL

-610 NHSLEIEL
+610 KHLLEIEL

-623 KEKISGIPEDILK
+623 KEKISGVPEEILK

-642 LILACDNLKDKLKI
+642 LILACGNLNDKLKI